1 MPAFCCPASQAG
13 LDLGAAG
20 FELRL
25 LLEGEANEIDQV
37 GGDLRPAAANVGR
50 VDTLVGAPE
59 LVRCQMRTSVNRLF
73 NQRGERLD
81 LLERE
86 ANGVGLAIENLQYL
100 DLVFVVAEEL
110 FKRLHHAQGAF
121 AHYFRWAGFQE
132 MVLVDGINDLL
143 VTLLYTKDI
152 EKTRE
157 ACGRSLE
164 EAARLSGMETSEW
177 AAIEAGCVP
186 DPAQLHPISDAL
198 GLRYDKIAMLAFI
211 CQGAWEV

>member
-1 MPAFCCPASQAG
+1 VPAFCCPASQAG

-121 AHYFRWAGFQE
+121 AHHFRWAGFQE

-143 VTLLYTKDI
+143 VTLLYTKD
-152 EKTRE
+152 EVAQGGVGGQRLGGLVQKLHTRL
-157 ACGRSLE
+157 GNLLVYR
-164 EAARLSGMETSEW
+164 
-177 AAIEAGCVP
+177 
-186 DPAQLHPISDAL
+186 L
-198 GLRYDKIAMLAFI
+198 GLLSYALPDVVVLA
-211 CQGAWEV
+211 

>member
-121 AHYFRWAGFQE
+121 AHHFRWAGFQE

-143 VTLLYTKDI
+143 VTLLYTKD
-152 EKTRE
+152 EVAQGGVGGQRLGGLVQKLHTRL
-157 ACGRSLE
+157 GNLLVYR
-164 EAARLSGMETSEW
+164 
-177 AAIEAGCVP
+177 
-186 DPAQLHPISDAL
+186 L
-198 GLRYDKIAMLAFI
+198 GLLSYALPDVVVLA
-211 CQGAWEV
+211 

>member
-1 MPAFCCPASQAG
+1 M
-13 LDLGAAG
+13 
-20 FELRL
+20 RL

-121 AHYFRWAGFQE
+121 AHYFRWAGFPE

-143 VTLLYTKDI
+143 VTLLYTKD
-152 EKTRE
+152 EVAQGGVGGQRLGGLVQKLHTRL
-157 ACGRSLE
+157 GNLLVYR
-164 EAARLSGMETSEW
+164 
-177 AAIEAGCVP
+177 
-186 DPAQLHPISDAL
+186 L
-198 GLRYDKIAMLAFI
+198 GLLSYALPDVVVLA
-211 CQGAWEV
+211 

>member
-121 AHYFRWAGFQE
+121 AHYFRWAGFPE

-143 VTLLYTKDI
+143 VTLLYTKD
-152 EKTRE
+152 EVAQGGVGGQRLGGLVQKLHTRL
-157 ACGRSLE
+157 GNLLVYR
-164 EAARLSGMETSEW
+164 
-177 AAIEAGCVP
+177 
-186 DPAQLHPISDAL
+186 L
-198 GLRYDKIAMLAFI
+198 GLLSYALPDVVVLA
-211 CQGAWEV
+211 

>member
-1 MPAFCCPASQAG
+1 VPAFCCPASQAG

-143 VTLLYTKDI
+143 VTLLYTKD
-152 EKTRE
+152 EVAQGGVGGQRLGGLVQKLHTRL
-157 ACGRSLE
+157 GNLLVYR
-164 EAARLSGMETSEW
+164 
-177 AAIEAGCVP
+177 
-186 DPAQLHPISDAL
+186 L
-198 GLRYDKIAMLAFI
+198 GLLSYALPDVVVLA
-211 CQGAWEV
+211 

>member
-25 LLEGEANEIDQV
+25 LLEGEANEINQV

-143 VTLLYTKDI
+143 VTLLYTKD
-152 EKTRE
+152 EVAQGGVGGQRLGGLVQKLHTRL
-157 ACGRSLE
+157 GNLLVYR
-164 EAARLSGMETSEW
+164 
-177 AAIEAGCVP
+177 
-186 DPAQLHPISDAL
+186 L
-198 GLRYDKIAMLAFI
+198 GLLSYALPDVVVLA
-211 CQGAWEV
+211 

>member
-121 AHYFRWAGFQE
+121 ANHFRRAGFQE
-132 MVLVDGINDLL
+132 MVLVDGVDDLPL
-143 VTLLYTKDI
+143 
-152 EKTRE
+152 
-157 ACGRSLE
+157 
-164 EAARLSGMETSEW
+164 
-177 AAIEAGCVP
+177 
-186 DPAQLHPISDAL
+186 
-198 GLRYDKIAMLAFI
+198 
-211 CQGAWEV
+211 CQG

>member
-1 MPAFCCPASQAG
+1 VPAFCCPASQAG

-25 LLEGEANEIDQV
+25 LLEGEANEINQV

-121 AHYFRWAGFQE
+121 AHHFRWAGFQE

-143 VTLLYTKDI
+143 VTLLYTKD
-152 EKTRE
+152 EVAQGGVGGQRLGGLVQKLHTRL
-157 ACGRSLE
+157 GNLLVYR
-164 EAARLSGMETSEW
+164 
-177 AAIEAGCVP
+177 
-186 DPAQLHPISDAL
+186 L
-198 GLRYDKIAMLAFI
+198 GLLSYALPDVVVLA
-211 CQGAWEV
+211 